1 MLRQE
6 FIMNS
11 SSFSKDVSLRLWAMI
26 FVSLNA
32 LDFLLTLWILSIGG
46 SELNPL
52 IRSTLEMGVGYTAA
66 LKLGMSSLFA
76 WLLYRLRREGAL
88 KLATVLIMGVCLFNA
103 TGLLVGIPLG

>member
-1 MLRQE
+1 M
-6 FIMNS
+6 MNS
-11 SSFSKDVSLRLWAMI
+11 SSFSKDASLRLWAMV

-32 LDFLLTLWILSIGG
+32 LDFLLTLWILSVGG

-66 LKLGMSSLFA
+66 LKMGVSGLFT

-88 KLATVLIMGVCLFNA
+88 KLATIMIMGVCLFNA
-103 TGLLVGIPLG
+103 TGLVVGVPIG